1 MNKKGTALIILLTA
15 LFFLGFELS
24 THYFLKMFYPL
35 KYKDEIMYYSK
46 QYNVDPYL
54 VFSVVKSESGFNPNA
69 VSSKNAI
76 GLMQV
81 LPDTASW
88 VSKNIGIKG
97 YSDKLLFNPDYN
109 IQIGTWYL
117 SYLLRQF
124 DNNIQL
130 AVAAYNGGSGNVTS
144 WLKDKRFSKNGNELH
159 NVPFPETDKYIKKV
173 LNNYRMY
180 KMLYENK

>member
-1 MNKKGTALIILLTA
+1 MNKKGTVIILLFVIVI
-15 LFFLGFELS
+15 LLGYEAN
-24 THYFLKMFYPL
+24 THYFLKVFYPL
-35 KYKDEIMYYSK
+35 KYKDEILYYSK

-54 VFSVVKSESGFNPNA
+54 VFAVAKSESGFKPDA

-76 GLMQV
+76 GVMQI
-81 LPDTASW
+81 LPDTGLW

-97 YSDKLLFNPDYN
+97 FSDKMLFNPNYN

-130 AVAAYNGGSGNVTS
+130 AVAAYNGGSGNVIN
-144 WLKDKRFSKNGNELH
+144 WLKDKRFSKNGSQLQ
-159 NVPFPETDKYIKKV
+159 NVPFPETDKYIKRV

-180 KMLYENK
+180 KMLYEKM